1 MSTTSS
7 ALLTLLEQAERD
19 RDAAMAS
26 LTQLS
31 EAQAR
36 LSTQQHQ
43 LQAYRRDYHARWTAQ
58 FRQSGSAEVVRHYQG
73 FVERLNQALE
83 QLELQM
89 AALDQQLMPA
99 RQLLIER
106 ETRVMAL
113 RKLLARRDGELLR
126 RAAQR
131 EQKSSDEL
139 AARMAWLA
147 PPVLVAEAAEATR

>member
-1 MSTTSS
+1 MSTHST
-7 ALLTLLEQAERD
+7 ALMTLLEQAERD
-19 RDAAMAS
+19 RDAAMAQ
-26 LTQLS
+26 LTQLA

-36 LSTQQHQ
+36 LSTQQQQ

-73 FVERLNQALE
+73 FVERLNHALE

-89 AALDQQLMPA
+89 QAQEQQLMPA
-99 RQLLIER
+99 RQLLVER

-113 RKLLARRDGELLR
+113 GKLLARRDGELTR

-131 EQKSSDEL
+131 EQKASDEM

-147 PPVLVAEAAEATR
+147 PAMLVAEAAEATR